1 MPDSIV
7 EQVRQV
13 RSGSLTAVSLVE
25 RTFDKMASNS
35 AINAFISFDR
45 DKALAEA
52 KKVDRLVAS
61 GGNTGRLAGIPL
73 AIKDNIDVE
82 GFRTTAGTPGIDY
95 VASKSA
101 PIVSHLTSE
110 GAIVIGKT
118 NMHELAFGVT
128 SNNAAF
134 GTVRNPADH
143 TRIPGGS
150 SGGTAAAVAS
160 GIVSGGLG
168 TDTAGSIRVPAALTG
183 VVGFRPS
190 TSLIDMKGI
199 VPSVPTFD
207 VAGPMATTVGDVA
220 YLASIMTHQTMPRPR
235 NLRGLRLGLV
245 KDYMVNLSSHVSRAV
260 SDAFAKIEQAGVTL
274 VEVDISPISSAS
286 FEVGFS
292 VGFYE
297 MKNAMAAYLAQMQ
310 PNTTLQEMIGKIA
323 SKDVKNTYVNS
334 VLGEDAPS
342 ETTYREAIARIDGI
356 RQNYLRLFEDHHL
369 DALIFPATPLEAP
382 PIEGSDEA
390 VFLNGEYVPTLP
402 VFMRNVAATGV
413 YGAPGI
419 SIPLSASEGDHLP
432 VGLEIDGRPEADL
445 DLLGIALGIE
455 AALVNA

>member
-1 MPDSIV
+1 MSGSIV
-7 EQVRQV
+7 EKANQV
-13 RSGSLTAVSLVE
+13 RSGSLSAVSLVE
-25 RTFDKMASNS
+25 QAFDEMASNS
-35 AINAFISFDR
+35 EINAFISYDR
-45 DKALAEA
+45 DKALADA
-52 KKVDRLVAS
+52 RRVDLLIGS

-82 GFRTTAGTPGIDY
+82 GYRTTAGTPSINY

-101 PIVSHLTSE
+101 PIVSRLTSE
-110 GAIVIGKT
+110 GAIVIGKA

-134 GTVRNPADH
+134 GAVRNPADL

-150 SGGTAAAVAS
+150 SGGTAAAIAS
-160 GIVSGGLG
+160 GIVLGGLG

-183 VVGFRPS
+183 VAGFRPS
-190 TSLIDMKGI
+190 TSLIDMNGI

-220 YLASIMTHQTMPRPR
+220 YLFSIMTHQTMPEPR
-235 NLRGLRLGLV
+235 DLRGLRLGLV
-245 KDYMVNLSSHVSRAV
+245 KDYMVNLSPHVSRAV
-260 SDAFAKIEQAGVTL
+260 SDAFAKLEQAGVTL
-274 VEVDISPISSAS
+274 IEVEISPISAAS

-292 VGFYE
+292 AGFYE
-297 MKNAMAAYLAQMQ
+297 MKNAMAACLAQKQ
-310 PNTTLQEMIGKIA
+310 PNTTLQDMVDKIA

-334 VLGEDAPS
+334 VLGDDAPS

-356 RQNYLRLFEDHHL
+356 RQIYLRLFEEFGL
-369 DALIFPATPLEAP
+369 DALIFPTAPLEAP
-382 PIEGSDEA
+382 PIEGSDAA
-390 VFLNGEYVPTLP
+390 VFLNGEYVPILP

-419 SIPLSASEGDHLP
+419 SIPLSASERDHLP
-432 VGLEIDGRPEADL
+432 VGLELDGRPEADL
-445 DLLGIALGIE
+445 DLLSIAKAVE
-455 AALVNA
+455 AALLSA